1 MPDEQRAP
9 EQVKIDSI
17 DDYLMVMTKVV
28 FQSGMS
34 WSVVEAKMPRIIE
47 AMDGLNVKK
56 VADYDE
62 RDIERLTGDA
72 RVIRNQRKL
81 VAIRDNARRILDLE
95 KEFGTFKNY
104 LRSQDNFDATLK
116 MIRKDFKY
124 MGPMGIFYFLYVV
137 GEDVPDH
144 EDFQKQYMKK

>member
-1 MPDEQRAP
+1 MPEEHSAP
-9 EQVKIDSI
+9 EQITINSI
-17 DDYLMVMTKVV
+17 NDYLDVIVKVV

-34 WSVVEAKMPRIIE
+34 WKVVEAKMPSIRE
-47 AMDGLNVKK
+47 ALDGLDVVK

-62 RDIERLTGDA
+62 RDIERLTQDT

-81 VAIRDNARRILDLE
+81 VAIRDNARRMLELE
-95 KEFGTFKNY
+95 KEHGSFKNY
-104 LRSQDNFDATLK
+104 LRSQPDFDATLK

-137 GEDVPDH
+137 GEDVIDY
-144 EDFQKQYMKK
+144 EKFREKYKK